1 MLMAITLWLLMNG
14 GLPFSCQMLK
24 GRERESYVFIPRIH
38 SQMALTMNRQQGSS
52 KESFPGWENFVT
64 AVAFHLILPQLAC
77 NILVSWEAL
86 FR

>member
-1 MLMAITLWLLMNG
+1 MLMAITLAFDEWKVAV
-14 GLPFSCQMLK
+14 FVSDAERDR
-24 GRERESYVFIPRIH
+24 GRYVFITRIH

-64 AVAFHLILPQLAC
+64 AVAFHVILPQLAC